1 MENNNQLKNNQILN
15 NELKVNKIE
24 IKELYQL
31 YKNEFIISCESI
43 LIENQND
50 FLDNFYDKMNLIIKN
65 EYGENI
71 FEKNTSLYLSK
82 KQCENNFVTDI
93 YWPMRNLCSSALKK
107 YSEKLNKSKNF
118 LVNFRPHCIYD
129 QVPLHTCGSKFI
141 QIFEDENN
149 KKKVLYVACP
159 SCNKCYYSNCIRM
172 NCHYCQIDFY

>member
-1 MENNNQLKNNQILN
+1 MENNIQLKNNQKINKDLKNMN
-15 NELKVNKIE
+15 NID
-24 IKELYQL
+24 IKELYDL

-50 FLDNFYDKMNLIIKN
+50 FLDNFYNKMNLIIKN
-65 EYGENI
+65 NYGDNI

-93 YWPMRNLCSSALKK
+93 YWPMHNLCSSALKQ
-107 YSEKLNKSKNF
+107 YSEKLNKSKNI

-141 QIFEDENN
+141 QIFDEKDETN
-149 KKKVLYVACP
+149 KKMYYMWYVQVAI
-159 SCNKCYYSNCIRM
+159 NAI
-172 NCHYCQIDFY
+172 ILIV